1 LENQRDFMYS
11 SRRFTSAKDLRI
23 ADTDI
28 GNASTSRFSLKAQRL
43 RASLATEACTTRSR
57 RTFDPTFGSLLL
69 RRGWLGTLL

>member
-1 LENQRDFMYS
+1 LENQRDLLYS
-11 SRRFTSAKDLRI
+11 SRRFTTAKDLRL

-43 RASLATEACTTRSR
+43 RAPLATEACTIRSR
-57 RTFDPTFGSLLL
+57 RTLDPTFGSPLL